1 MTDCHVENFLH
12 MRNVKKSVMWR
23 NNVYNLW
30 CFVAFYTVF
39 LQKPVCR
46 DLPAFDKYHEW
57 PLIPPSAGEKVWDW
71 DMRWDMQVVQIISRL
86 AELQSVIKLPLTVC
100 SLLQKPIYRWHITYL
115 GHDYHNIVVGW
126 RKPAGHGHRVL
137 RASIGVFS
145 VELLHIFSFFFN
157 FTFFQRRT
165 FTYFHQRLHLWY
177 HHHCFHCPIQI

>member
-1 MTDCHVENFLH
+1 MFCRILH
-12 MRNVKKSVMWR
+12 CFFAKTGLSWFTRFWQISWMAIDSTLCWWGSVR
-23 NNVYNLW
+23 LRH
-30 CFVAFYTVF
+30 A
-39 LQKPVCR
+39 
-46 DLPAFDKYHEW
+46 
-57 PLIPPSAGEKVWDW
+57 
-71 DMRWDMQVVQIISRL
+71 MQVVQIISRL

-126 RKPAGHGHRVL
+126 GKRPGHGHRVL

-165 FTYFHQRLHLWY
+165 FTYFHQLLHFWY
-177 HHHCFHCPIQI
+177 HHHCFHWPIQIYSFQRWQKWSDENALFANLIIETNY